1 LLQNADRATLSEERH
16 KTFSELAKDIGELS
30 AKRVALGNAVNQVIE
45 GRDALV
51 KGGDKLA
58 ADVQRFTGVTRGTS
72 FSQSADA
79 LASSVLL
86 VRIASWRFLAV
97 RDQSGIGTFKYEVSV
112 AQQLIEGMERS
123 ELPPNLVAL
132 LKLIK
137 SGVTDY
143 AASFTRTAENLIV
156 GDDLYYKDV
165 TPLTVSAVKKIESAE
180 DSLGAELQATKS
192 RTDGKI
198 VSTILTQGIV
208 AGLAFV
214 LGALLAYFVA
224 RGIMTARISSSAAPI
239 SAVASATAPLNAS
252 PWNWGRAASG
262 RSSPRWSARSKPSAG
277 PASTV
282 PCAIS
287 RTRVLGLPTSVLV
300 RRIWILS
307 YAGSCWPS
315 RQA

>member
-112 AQQLIEGMERS
+112 AQ
-123 ELPPNLVAL
+123 
-132 LKLIK
+132 
-137 SGVTDY
+137 
-143 AASFTRTAENLIV
+143 
-156 GDDLYYKDV
+156 
-165 TPLTVSAVKKIESAE
+165 
-180 DSLGAELQATKS
+180 
-192 RTDGKI
+192 
-198 VSTILTQGIV
+198 
-208 AGLAFV
+208 
-214 LGALLAYFVA
+214 
-224 RGIMTARISSSAAPI
+224 
-239 SAVASATAPLNAS
+239 
-252 PWNWGRAASG
+252 
-262 RSSPRWSARSKPSAG
+262 
-277 PASTV
+277 
-282 PCAIS
+282 
-287 RTRVLGLPTSVLV
+287 
-300 RRIWILS
+300 
-307 YAGSCWPS
+307 
-315 RQA
+315 